1 MRPEP
6 NAISCAVCRDLAPLV
21 ADGVAAPTAPPW
33 CAPIWRPA
41 RPARPNGP
49 PWRRNRRAPRGR
61 NAPARR
67 AGRRPRA
74 APPAPPPEKRT
85 ALLLAAGV
93 VGGTLLTY
101 SRYSVLVFLFFPL
114 VCGVLCWQRDPAWRV
129 LPPLTLAVSAL
140 AAFISSQLEHSYTNL
155 WAAVRGAL
163 GWGVFTAALCLVG
176 ALAGY
181 WLAYA
186 FKKERKKNETVC
198 QTQQGAARSGRRGRP
213 CHRGRAGADRRR
225 PARRPA
231 QPRLGRAPGHC
242 PGRKALPGPD
252 LHRAGQ
258 LGRQFF

>member
-21 ADGVAAPTAPPW
+21 EDGVASADSAALVRAHLAACPS
-33 CAPIWRPA
+33 CAAEWPA
-41 RPARPNGP
+41 LAAETG
-49 PWRRNRRAPRGR
+49 
-61 NAPARR
+61 
-67 AGRRPRA
+67 
-74 APPAPPPEKRT
+74 APPAAETPLPAGPDDARVLRRLRRRLKNRT

-129 LPPLTLAVSAL
+129 LPPLTLTVSAL

-186 FKKERKKNETVC
+186 FKKEEEEK
-198 QTQQGAARSGRRGRP
+198 
-213 CHRGRAGADRRR
+213 
-225 PARRPA
+225 
-231 QPRLGRAPGHC
+231 
-242 PGRKALPGPD
+242 
-252 LHRAGQ
+252 
-258 LGRQFF
+258 

>member
-1 MRPEP
+1 ME
-6 NAISCAVCRDLAPLV
+6 
-21 ADGVAAPTAPPW
+21 DGVASADSAALVRAHLAACPSCAAEWPALAPET
-33 CAPIWRPA
+33 
-41 RPARPNGP
+41 G
-49 PWRRNRRAPRGR
+49 
-61 NAPARR
+61 
-67 AGRRPRA
+67 
-74 APPAPPPEKRT
+74 APPAAETSLPAGPDDARVLRRLRRRLKNRT

-186 FKKERKKNETVC
+186 FKKEEEEK
-198 QTQQGAARSGRRGRP
+198 
-213 CHRGRAGADRRR
+213 
-225 PARRPA
+225 
-231 QPRLGRAPGHC
+231 
-242 PGRKALPGPD
+242 
-252 LHRAGQ
+252 
-258 LGRQFF
+258 